1 MVGRPKSVALKKQ
14 LARQTHDDLMEK
26 AVQLYKQELQ
36 KPLIDTEKKK
46 GLRVICQEVSDAYFE
61 RKKIRIHL
69 SHHTLNRLANGGVS
83 ISEHNTKKCWLTQE
97 EEDVIVLFAMEMAER
112 GFPLSPRRL
121 REHAEQILR
130 RRMGSLFPENGL
142 GKDWTTR
149 FITRHYDRLGGY
161 WSTPLDKSRARAV
174 NPHTVEE
181 YFKIL
186 AEIRAEHNIPDEL
199 CYGVDETGI
208 QTGVGT
214 TEYVLGPKGQSVQHQ
229 QRSGN
234 RENITIIPTI
244 CGDGSTT
251 APAVIY
257 KGEGFQTKWLQENP
271 LDAR

>member
-1 MVGRPKSVALKKQ
+1 MVGKPHSVALKKQ
-14 LARQTHDDLMEK
+14 LTRQEHDGIMAD

-36 KPLIDTEKKK
+36 KPLIDRRK
-46 GLRVICQEVSDAYFE
+46 GLRVICQEVSDAHFE
-61 RKKIRIHL
+61 RKKRRIHL

-83 ISEHNTKKCWLTQE
+83 ISEHNAKKHWLTGE
-97 EEDVIVLFAMEMAER
+97 EENVIVLFAVEMAER

-121 REHAEQILR
+121 REHAEQILHK
-130 RRMGSLFPENGL
+130 RMGSLFPENGL
-142 GKDWTTR
+142 GKDWTTH
-149 FITRHYDRLGGY
+149 FITRHYNRLRRY
-161 WSTPLDKSRARAV
+161 WSSPLDKSRARAV

-181 YFKIL
+181 YFNIL
-186 AEIRAEHNIPDEL
+186 EEIRIKHKIPDEL

-208 QTGVGT
+208 QMGVGT

-234 RENITIIPTI
+234 CENITIIPTI
-244 CGDGSTT
+244 CGDGSST

-257 KGEGFQTKWLQENP
+257 KGEGFQTKWFQENP